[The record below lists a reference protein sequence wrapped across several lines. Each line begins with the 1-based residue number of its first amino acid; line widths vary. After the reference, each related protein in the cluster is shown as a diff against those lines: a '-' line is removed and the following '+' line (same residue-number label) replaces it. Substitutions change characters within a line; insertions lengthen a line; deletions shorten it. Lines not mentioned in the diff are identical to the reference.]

1 MSILG
6 EFEQLILWAVLRLG
20 ADAYGVRIAEEIER
34 RTERDVSPGAIY
46 TALGRLED
54 RGLVSSHAGAGDQK
68 RAGRPRKYYELRPSA
83 VEALEASYSRLAA
96 MAEGQV
102 ERLRQMQRAVEP

>member
-1 MSILG
+1 MGVLG

-20 ADAYGVRIAEEIER
+20 DDAYGVRIAQEIEG
-34 RTERDVSPGAIY
+34 RTGRDVSPGAIY

-54 RGLVSSHAGAGDQK
+54 RGLVVSSRESGGTG
-68 RAGRPRKYYELRPSA
+68 RAGRPRKFYR
-83 VEALEASYSRLAA
+83 LEPGAARSLEESWNHISA

-102 ERLRQMQRAVEP
+102 ERLRRVGEG